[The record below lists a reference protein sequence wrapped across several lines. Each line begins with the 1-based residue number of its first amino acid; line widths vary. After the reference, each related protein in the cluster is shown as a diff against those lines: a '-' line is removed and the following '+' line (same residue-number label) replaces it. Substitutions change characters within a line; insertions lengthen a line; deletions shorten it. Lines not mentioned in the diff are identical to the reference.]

1 MNAIFDYENR
11 VPILE
16 TLIQSSLSPP
26 ISPAEAKIVRIIDK
40 LDSMEQRPSSA
51 IEAASIFNGT
61 KKFMDPIKISMPG
74 GYGNNVTN
82 FHLNFFCWYLNQP
95 APGGPT
101 IYELCNTNIFRR
113 SIATICYEM

>member
-1 MNAIFDYENR
+1 LNAIFDYENR

-40 LDSMEQRPSSA
+40 LVSMEQRPSSA

-61 KKFMDPIKISMPG
+61 N
-74 GYGNNVTN
+74 YGSQA
-82 FHLNFFCWYLNQP
+82 Y
-95 APGGPT
+95 
-101 IYELCNTNIFRR
+101 
-113 SIATICYEM
+113 